1 MLKTLSILVVA
12 LMLVTTGA
20 SAKKNKQSGKK
31 IAPIEVK
38 TPARPAGQQ
47 DVVGLTAPKLETVRV
62 GFIGLGMRG
71 PGAVDRFTHI
81 DGVNIVALCDI
92 RPECVEK
99 CQKILEKAGMPRA
112 AAYSGS
118 EDAWKEMCNRDDIDL
133 IYIATDWK
141 HHAMMGGR

>member
-47 DVVGLTAPKLETVRV
+47 DVVGLTAPE
-62 GFIGLGMRG
+62 IGNCTRWIH
-71 PGAVDRFTHI
+71 R
-81 DGVNIVALCDI
+81 I
-92 RPECVEK
+92 RN
-99 CQKILEKAGMPRA
+99 AW
-112 AAYSGS
+112 SG
-118 EDAWKEMCNRDDIDL
+118 CC
-133 IYIATDWK
+133 
-141 HHAMMGGR
+141 